1 MSIEP
6 EGLEFQKVMRTMLL
20 KVAQIAALSQVL
32 LAEPVLA
39 SRFTRR
45 GHLPAIAKWV
55 VIVDRRGRC
64 LVRTTSA

>member
-1 MSIEP
+1 MSIELK
-6 EGLEFQKVMRTMLL
+6 GLELQMVMRAML
-20 KVAQIAALSQVL
+20 KVAQRVALPQVL

-45 GHLPAIAKWV
+45 GHLPVIAKSV

-64 LVRTTSA
+64 LVRITTA